1 MKTINLLITG
11 MTLIAATMSGSVA
24 QAQQQYQLKEGSY
37 SIKIDGTSNV
47 HDWEM
52 EAKKVAGKVVVRWAS
67 NTPADFKNV
76 NITVP
81 SKKLESG
88 RRIMNNKTYDA
99 LEADEHP
106 TIHFSLISVSDLESS
121 GNTFTGTAT
130 GKMTIAGESNIM
142 SIPFEGEV
150 LEDNSFTVKG
160 DFSMK
165 MTEFG
170 IDPPTAMLGSLKTG
184 DKVKLNYS
192 MTFNK

>member
-11 MTLIAATMSGSVA
+11 MILIAATMTSSVA

-52 EAKKVAGKVVVRWAS
+52 EAKKVAGNVVVQWAS
-67 NTPADFKNV
+67 NTPKNFENL
-76 NITVP
+76 NIKVP
-81 SKKLESG
+81 AKKLESG
-88 RRIMNNKTYDA
+88 KRIMNNKTYDA
-99 LEADEHP
+99 LEAEEHP
-106 TIHFSLISVSDLESS
+106 TIHFNLISVSDLESS
-121 GNTFTGTAT
+121 ANSFTGTAT
-130 GKMTIAGESNIM
+130 GKLTIAGESSIM

-150 LEDNSFTVKG
+150 LDDKTFTVKG
-160 DFSMK
+160 DFSLK

-192 MTFNK
+192 MTFNR